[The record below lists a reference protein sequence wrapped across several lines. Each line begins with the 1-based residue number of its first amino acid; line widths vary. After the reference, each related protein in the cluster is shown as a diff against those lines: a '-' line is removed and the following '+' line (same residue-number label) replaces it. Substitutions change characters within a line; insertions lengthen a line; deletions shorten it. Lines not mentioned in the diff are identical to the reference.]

1 MRIQQANNFTTPQLI
16 RTQNQPPAPE
26 TPPTPGGGDPQ
37 PPQEKVSIG
46 KEGLRTAI
54 AWGNATGT
62 VTGGA
67 TALATTIGGLYMGV
81 LGGAIVGGVL
91 GGGLG
96 PVFGAI
102 SGGGA
107 MGFIGT
113 SFKTLGIAAKAG
125 VVLGG
130 AAGAAGTWS
139 VGQKLGEVAGKTVA
153 FGPGFVAGAIGAVGK
168 KAEEVATGEPGG
180 DVQEPSAPK
189 PKPKPKKNDL
199 NQMSGIGKTVAA
211 GVGGFGMLAGGAGGF
226 VAGAGIASTGS
237 LINGLL
243 AHNVTLS
250 NITGAALA
258 GGITGGIAMGLMGA
272 VGGWKLVKLGES
284 VINKGKDI
292 AGKE

>member
-1 MRIQQANNFTTPQLI
+1 MRIQQANNFTAPQLI
-16 RTQNQPPAPE
+16 RTQNQTPSPAPQ
-26 TPPTPGGGDPQ
+26 GGGDPQ
-37 PPQEKVSIG
+37 PPQQEKVSIS

-54 AWGNATGT
+54 SWGNATGT

-81 LGGAIVGGVL
+81 LGGAIVGGML

-107 MGFIGT
+107 LNFIGT

-153 FGPGFVAGAIGAVGK
+153 FVPGFAVGAVGALGK
-168 KAEEVATGEPGG
+168 KAEEVATGENGG
-180 DVQEPSAPK
+180 DVVGPK
-189 PKPKPKKNDL
+189 PNKPHKPPAKQDL
-199 NQMSGIGKTVAA
+199 NQMSGVGKTVAA
-211 GVGGFGMLAGGAGGF
+211 GIGGFGLLAGGMGGF

-237 LINGLL
+237 LVNGLL

-250 NITGAALA
+250 NITGAAMA
-258 GGITGGIAMGLMGA
+258 GGLVGGIGMGVLGA
-272 VGGWKLVKLGES
+272 VGGWKLVKLGQGL
-284 VINKGKDI
+284 INKGKDLT
-292 AGKE
+292 GKE